1 MTTTPHVGSTT
12 NWKSRIIA
20 LLIAFLLG
28 LIPMWMLAYSRGSA
42 ADKAT
47 IDLRT
52 AALKNQIAA
61 ATLYG
66 KRGEYE
72 KSRQFASEF
81 FTSLKTRMETVDAG
95 NSDRRT
101 QLSKLLDQRDQIV
114 TLLARSDPAGV
125 DRLFEI
131 QYQTI
136 QILPSE

>member
-1 MTTTPHVGSTT
+1 MTTTPHAGSASS
-12 NWKSRIIA
+12 WKSRIIA
-20 LLIAFLLG
+20 VLIAFLLG

-42 ADKAT
+42 ADKAK

-52 AALKNQIAA
+52 ATLKNQIAS

-81 FTSLKTRMETVDAG
+81 FTSLKTRIETVDAG
-95 NSDRRT
+95 NSDRKA

-136 QILPSE
+136 QIIPSE

>member
-1 MTTTPHVGSTT
+1 MTTTPHAGPASS
-12 NWKSRIIA
+12 WKSRVIA
-20 LLIAFLLG
+20 VLIAFLLG
-28 LIPMWMLAYSRGSA
+28 LIPMWTLAYSRGSA
-42 ADKAT
+42 ADKAK

-52 AALKNQIAA
+52 ATLKNQIAS

-81 FTSLKTRMETVDAG
+81 FTSLKTRIETVDAG
-95 NSDRRT
+95 NSDRKA

-136 QILPSE
+136 QIIPSE

>member
-1 MTTTPHVGSTT
+1 
-12 NWKSRIIA
+12 
-20 LLIAFLLG
+20 
-28 LIPMWMLAYSRGSA
+28 MWTLAYSRGSA
-42 ADKAT
+42 ADKAK

-52 AALKNQIAA
+52 ATLKNQIAS

-81 FTSLKTRMETVDAG
+81 FTSLKTRIETVDAG
-95 NSDRRT
+95 NSDRKA

-136 QILPSE
+136 QIIPSE

>member
-1 MTTTPHVGSTT
+1 MTTPISTSSST
-12 NWKSRIIA
+12 WKTRIIA
-20 LLIAFLLG
+20 LLVAFLLG

-42 ADKAT
+42 ADKAM
-47 IDLRT
+47 IDLST
-52 AALKNQIAA
+52 ATLKNQIAA

-81 FTSLKTRMETVDAG
+81 FSALKTRAETVDAG
-95 NSDRRT
+95 NADRRG
-101 QLSKLLDQRDQIV
+101 QLNKLLEQRDQIV

-125 DRLFEI
+125 ERLFEI

-136 QILPSE
+136 QIIPSE